1 MEKGT
6 MLAMKMKGLVLL
18 LGTILVAL
26 GGEGIPLAA
35 QESPVEVV
43 RARNERV
50 RSILEAEGDSVS
62 AEIREE
68 LKDVINGLIDFREL
82 SRRALGRYWD
92 DRTEE
97 EKAEFVDVFRQLV
110 RNSSVRKLGVH
121 RADSVVYREPEIT
134 DGEAVLTTIGYK
146 DRRTVEIVYHMH
158 RSGGEWEAY
167 DVVIDGSSTLRTYR
181 DSFYQEIQATSY
193 DAMFARLKEKLEE
206 EQGATAASG

>member
-43 RARNERV
+43 RARNEKV

-62 AEIREE
+62 AETREE

>member
-1 MEKGT
+1 MEEGT

>member
-35 QESPVEVV
+35 QESPAEVV
-43 RARNERV
+43 RARNEKV

-62 AEIREE
+62 AETREE

>member
-1 MEKGT
+1 MEEGT

-43 RARNERV
+43 RARNEKV

-62 AEIREE
+62 AETREE

>member
-97 EKAEFVDVFRQLV
+97 EKAEFVDVFRHLV

>member
-1 MEKGT
+1 MERGT

-43 RARNERV
+43 RARNEKV

-62 AEIREE
+62 AETREE